1 MRSRSLS
8 PRPRLAHAT
17 RVAAISTL
25 LIATVY
31 VAVSVTLDAI
41 DSHRLVSEVD
51 GHLRDRLHD
60 VILTGDLSKS
70 RGESEDDHDVDA
82 APVLLWQVSADGHI
96 SALSD
101 ATPRLPRGAWSRDGK
116 PTTALVGSISFR
128 VLAMRVGNGWV
139 VGAQSLTE
147 TRHVVAVLIAGEAI
161 AGPVV
166 VIAMFLGA
174 LIIGL
179 KASRPVEQAR
189 QKQLEFTADA
199 SHELRTPLSVIEA
212 EVTLAL
218 STPRDAAR
226 YRDALE
232 RVNDESKRLRLIID
246 DLLWLARF
254 DSEPTRPR
262 DELVDLLSV
271 ARGCED
277 RFGAVAHS
285 RGIALSVER
294 HGQPDPLVTAPPDWI
309 DRLAGV
315 LMDNAC
321 RYAGPGGSVCV
332 VVSTHGNR
340 ASLAVEDS
348 GPGIAPDERA
358 QLFDRFHRATDDGSG
373 TGLGLAIADS
383 IVRSTGGRWSVT
395 EATQGGARF
404 EVSWHRSHGRDSTSI
419 VLSGDPHH
427 SGAVDS
433 RPQTPAEK
441 VSPSARL
448 TDQSLG
454 GDSNP

>member
-1 MRSRSLS
+1 MRMRGGAPRSRLV
-8 PRPRLAHAT
+8 HAT
-17 RVAAISTL
+17 RVAAMSTL

-31 VAVSVTLDAI
+31 AAVSVTFDVV

-51 GHLRDRLHD
+51 AHLKDRLHD
-60 VILTGDLSKS
+60 VVVKGDLSRS
-70 RGESEDDHDVDA
+70 RGESEDDRDVEV
-82 APVLLWQVSADGHI
+82 APVLLWQVGADGRV

-101 ATPRLPRGAWSRDGK
+101 STPRLPRQAWSRDAK
-116 PTTALVGSISFR
+116 PTTSVLGSISFR
-128 VLAMRVGNGWV
+128 VLATPVGNGWL
-139 VGAQSLTE
+139 VGAQSLTD
-147 TRHVVAVLIAGEAI
+147 TRHVEAVLIAGEAI

-166 VIAMFLGA
+166 VVTMFLGA

-179 KASRPVEQAR
+179 KASRPVELAR
-189 QKQLEFTADA
+189 RKQLEFTADA

-232 RVNDESKRLRLIID
+232 RVNGESNRLRLIID

-254 DSEPTRPR
+254 DAEPTPPG
-262 DELVDLLSV
+262 DELVDLLAV
-271 ARGCED
+271 AHSCED
-277 RFGAVAHS
+277 RFGAIAHA

-294 HGQPDPLVTAPPDWI
+294 HGGSDPLVTAPSDWI

-321 RYAGPGGSVCV
+321 RYAGSAGSVSV

-358 QLFDRFHRATDDGSG
+358 QLFDRFHRVTDDGSG

-383 IVRSTGGRWSVT
+383 IVRSTGGRWNVT
-395 EATQGGARF
+395 EATLGGARF
-404 EVSWHRSHGRDSTSI
+404 EVSWHRSHVRDSGPM
-419 VLSGDPHH
+419 VLAGDPDT
-427 SGAVDS
+427 SGLLGA
-433 RPQTPAEK
+433 RPPTPTETVLPNAH
-441 VSPSARL
+441 L